1 MSNIINQSPQ
11 LFTNIQIVP
20 IEYSQYEIYA
30 IQRLNIKETKAFN
43 HFGYNHNL
51 QFDQLVDYF
60 KSLSSN
66 IYEDC
71 IIYSRL
77 IFNLINL
84 VSQIKSNTSCW
95 LVIRSSI
102 PNDDFKIPRFHKDGT
117 YYSTKENEIVQKFI
131 LTIKGPGTLICE
143 PSEQGQQ
150 KFDEVFYNTNNTFSD
165 LEIREKLAH
174 ALIDEHIHQLTNNQ
188 GCFFTIGSDLKSSIH
203 SEPNITQPRLFISIL
218 PGTFEQIE
226 ELRIRWNR

>member
-1 MSNIINQSPQ
+1 MS
-11 LFTNIQIVP
+11 NIQIVP

-30 IQRLNIKETKAFN
+30 IHRLDIKETKTFEY
-43 HFGYNHNL
+43 FGYNNKL
-51 QFDQLVDYF
+51 ELEFDQYDQLVDYF
-60 KSLSSN
+60 KSLGTN
-66 IYEDC
+66 IDQDC
-71 IIYSRL
+71 ITYSRL
-77 IFNLINL
+77 IFRLINL
-84 VSQIKSNTSCW
+84 VRQIKSNTSCW
-95 LVIRSSI
+95 LSIRSSI
-102 PNDDFKIPRFHKDGT
+102 PNDDDYKIPRFHKDGK

-143 PSEQGQQ
+143 PTEQGQQ

-188 GCFFTIGSDLKSSIH
+188 GCFFTVGSDLKSSIH

-226 ELRIRWNR
+226 ELRIRWKR